1 MMEKTRVQFQVRVLR
16 LKLWEKMFACGSDMA
31 LGEWDP
37 LKAFPLTK
45 SLTDSDVWTG
55 CAEISDPANELKFRY
70 LIGYYLDPCTENSK
84 ELLIVHKWES
94 FLVPRSITPLP
105 GQKLVL
111 DDTFGNYSG
120 STLLT
125 DGWIIHNEENVVLLR
140 IHGEALKFYK
150 ASHRGKEHR
159 VKIVP
164 FDVRFKE
171 IFSYE
176 DRHTRK
182 GMLWRASSVYQN
194 TIESVD
200 DDCPHDPDPVLPEVP
215 SFSNTQL
222 SVLSREDPIFG
233 QQYINGSVFRN
244 DVDYLVF
251 KTRTVSLEH
260 LAFRIELF
268 TGMDRIGIAY
278 ALPAAL
284 PDLYGKATFP
294 IISLKNI
301 PIGQIDIDY
310 MLVKNMPMNRS
321 VRDSMA
327 VSWGRYWKKRNTLE
341 VGHRGMG
348 CSYTKMA
355 TARENTIHSLS
366 EAAKKG
372 ADYVE
377 FDVQLTKDMQP
388 VIYHDF
394 HVLVEVAGRKRDLFH
409 AKPRLH
415 QLAIKDL
422 SLDQLQ
428 LLQLEHPAERLHKTW
443 RVTPTEEEVNEEIH
457 SPFPHLKQVLESVNP
472 DVGFNIEVKY
482 PMKMKDGTHEC
493 PAYIE
498 RNEFVDVILRNVL
511 EHAGR
516 RRVIFSSFDPDVCS
530 LITLK
535 QHVYPVMF
543 LVVGPT
549 TRYTPFQDI
558 RSDCSKIAVNY
569 AAGNGLLGVN
579 FHSEELLQD
588 ASPLKRAEKFNL
600 VTFVWGDDLNLIKN
614 LEYFR
619 GLQVDGV
626 IYDRI
631 GEMRPRRN
639 TFVVENE
646 SRTALPIRTPE
657 CSRSPT
663 PEPDPSSRVT
673 IQPSLEPLP
682 IVNDKMKHLSIS
694 KNSAF
699 SKLNEEESS
708 QTSCIHNSTQNYC
721 SLCT

>member
-1 MMEKTRVQFQVRVLR
+1 MMERTRVQFQVRVLR
-16 LKLWEKMFACGSDMA
+16 LKLWEKMFVCGSDIA

-55 CAEISDPANELKFRY
+55 CAEICDPTKELKFRY
-70 LIGYYLDPCTENSK
+70 MIGYYLDPCTEGSK
-84 ELLIVHKWES
+84 QMLIVHKWES
-94 FLVPRSITPLP
+94 FLIPRSALP
-105 GQKLVL
+105 FPNQKLVV
-111 DDTFGNYSG
+111 DDVFGSYSG

-140 IHGEALKFYK
+140 VHGEALKFYK
-150 ASHRGKEHR
+150 PSHRGKEHR

-171 IFSYE
+171 IE
-176 DRHTRK
+176 
-182 GMLWRASSVYQN
+182 G
-194 TIESVD
+194 VD
-200 DDCPHDPDPVLPEVP
+200 DDCLPDPDPVLPDVP
-215 SFSNTQL
+215 SFSNTLL

-233 QQYINGSVFRN
+233 QQYVNGSVFRN

-268 TGMDRIGIAY
+268 TGMDRIGLAY

-310 MLVKNMPMNRS
+310 MLVKTLPMDRS
-321 VRDSMA
+321 IRDSMA

-366 EAAKKG
+366 EAAKNG

-394 HVLVEVAGRKRDLFH
+394 HVLVEVAGRRRDLFQ
-409 AKPRLH
+409 AKPRHH

-422 SLDQLQ
+422 NLDQLH
-428 LLQLEHPAERLHKTW
+428 LLQLEHPAEHISKTW
-443 RVTPTEEEVNEEIH
+443 RVTPTEEEMNEELH
-457 SPFPHLKQVLESVNP
+457 NPFPHLKQVLETVNP

-493 PAYIE
+493 PAYME
-498 RNEFVDVILRNVL
+498 RNDFVDVILRNVL

-543 LVVGPT
+543 LVVGLT

-588 ASPLKRAEKFNL
+588 PSPLERAEKFRL
-600 VTFVWGDDLNLIKN
+600 VTFVWGDDLNLRKN
-614 LEYFR
+614 LDYFR

-631 GEMRPRRN
+631 GEVRPRRN

-646 SRTALPIRTPE
+646 SRTALPIRTPDH
-657 CSRSPT
+657 SRSPT
-663 PEPDPSSRVT
+663 PDPELIARLHPQPTPEP
-673 IQPSLEPLP
+673 EP
-682 IVNDKMKHLSIS
+682 IVRDTMHLSIS

-699 SKLNEEESS
+699 SKVENEENS
-708 QTSCIHNSTQNYC
+708 QTSCIHKSTQNYC

>member
-1 MMEKTRVQFQVRVLR
+1 ML
-16 LKLWEKMFACGSDMA
+16 
-31 LGEWDP
+31 P
-37 LKAFPLTK
+37 IFP
-45 SLTDSDVWTG
+45 
-55 CAEISDPANELKFRY
+55 A
-70 LIGYYLDPCTENSK
+70 
-84 ELLIVHKWES
+84 
-94 FLVPRSITPLP
+94 
-105 GQKLVL
+105 
-111 DDTFGNYSG
+111 G

-125 DGWIIHNEENVVLLR
+125 DGWIIHSEENVVLLR

-159 VKIVP
+159 LKIVP

-194 TIESVD
+194 TLESVD
-200 DDCPHDPDPVLPEVP
+200 DDCLPDPDPVLPDVP
-215 SFSNTQL
+215 SFSNTLL

-233 QQYINGSVFRN
+233 QQYVNGSVFRN

-251 KTRTVSLEH
+251 KTHTVSLEH

-268 TGMDRIGIAY
+268 TGMDRIGLAY

-310 MLVKNMPMNRS
+310 MLVKTLQMDRS
-321 VRDSMA
+321 IRDSMA

-348 CSYTKMA
+348 CSYTRMA
-355 TARENTIHSLS
+355 TARENTIYSLS
-366 EAAKKG
+366 EAANKG

-377 FDVQLTKDMQP
+377 FDVQLTKD
-388 VIYHDF
+388 
-394 HVLVEVAGRKRDLFH
+394 LN
-409 AKPRLH
+409 
-415 QLAIKDL
+415 
-422 SLDQLQ
+422 LDQLH
-428 LLQLEHPAERLHKTW
+428 LLQLEHPAERLNKTW
-443 RVTPTEEEVNEEIH
+443 RVTPSEEEINEEIH
-457 SPFPHLKQVLESVNP
+457 NPFPHLKQVLESVNP
-472 DVGFNIEVKY
+472 NVGFNIEVKY
-482 PMKMKDGTHEC
+482 PMKMK
-493 PAYIE
+493 
-498 RNEFVDVILRNVL
+498 
-511 EHAGR
+511 
-516 RRVIFSSFDPDVCS
+516 
-530 LITLK
+530 
-535 QHVYPVMF
+535 
-543 LVVGPT
+543 
-549 TRYTPFQDI
+549 DI

-588 ASPLKRAEKFNL
+588 ASPLERAEKFKL

-619 GLQVDGV
+619 ELQVDGV

-631 GEMRPRRN
+631 GEVRPRRN

-657 CSRSPT
+657 HSRSPT
-663 PEPDPSSRVT
+663 PEPELFARIHTQSAPV
-673 IQPSLEPLP
+673 PEP
-682 IVNDKMKHLSIS
+682 IDHSTMQHLSIS

-699 SKLNEEESS
+699 TKLNDEESS
-708 QTSCIHNSTQNYC
+708 QTLCIHKSAQNYC